1 MVSRETVLDEYGAC
15 SVFPNKLFKDFAKGA
30 SLNQLTA
37 DAAALFLCLAIN
49 QSKSNIFLSFKNE
62 KEAYSFYLLAASLSS
77 DQFLFYPTP
86 DLSEKVPGFNIE
98 SERYREEALIKL
110 SESSQFYVCVA
121 THASLK
127 EKNVPIGASSGLSS
141 MSVGPGDT
149 IDRDDVIN
157 RLYSWGFKKTDTV
170 AEPKD
175 FAWRGDIL
183 DIFPIYFR
191 LPVRVVFDF
200 DKVENVFVFDPS
212 TQLTTKTI
220 TKLNI
225 KGFASAASVDDY
237 INILDYTDSS
247 ILVDYVRRND
257 GIGLRRGPDDV
268 VVNLG
273 CLPVRFK
280 SRLLTKRIS
289 QIKSGALSALGG
301 LYIVGNDSERSILG
315 GEFKNAVWVGG
326 NIQRGFFSTFCKIGV
341 LASSD
346 ILNKKWTIQ
355 KWAPKPSEQHKQL
368 TLNDISSLGVGDY
381 VVHRLFGVGVFLGL
395 TIQSGTSGTRE
406 SIEIKYANNAR
417 VFVSIEKM
425 DLIHR
430 YVGSK
435 KDPVVSFLGSK
446 KWLSDVSKTQKAVR
460 LVAKELIELY
470 ANKKKRRFFRYSRE
484 NDLDGALADSFPFVE
499 TLDQKKAINDVL
511 SDMDKEN
518 PVDRLICGDVGFGKT
533 EVALRAI
540 MKSVLSKKQSVF
552 LCPTTILADQHFIT
566 CTERLG
572 PLGIKIDLLSRFKT
586 KKEQLK
592 TLSLLQKKEIDVLIG
607 THRVLSQDVVIPEL
621 GLLVVDE
628 EHRFGVTHKEKIRS
642 MKQQVDVLTL
652 SATPIPRTLQQS
664 LVGIRDVSLIQTP
677 PKSRKP
683 IETTVRY
690 FDWDAIGAYIERE
703 LSRGGQVYFLHNKV
717 DGLSFLT
724 HKLRNAFPSAVV
736 ENIHGQMS
744 SKELEPRILSFFNG
758 GIDILACTTI
768 IESGLDV
775 TNANCI
781 IVNDAQNFGLSQLY
795 QIRGRVGRGQSQAHC
810 LLLVPKK
817 QLEQGAHRRLK
828 TLEQY
833 TSLGSGYDISMK
845 DLEIRGAGSLFGYK
859 QSGHISSVGFE
870 MYCNLLKSEV
880 DLIKENN
887 DDVRYPSI
895 AFGEDALI
903 NESYIENPAQR
914 LEFYNH
920 FSRAKTTKD
929 ILKIKKELS
938 DRFGPVPVE
947 TKNLLFI
954 AEARVLFK
962 NTSVSRLSVDGT
974 RVVLVLDDTG
984 PYSSLDRLFSS
995 FGRFSASEGISH
1007 AFGKTKTGKLSVSFS
1022 SAGIGPSMQ
1031 LLLKSSRLFLHKKN
1045 E

>member
-1 MVSRETVLDEYGAC
+1 MVSRETIVGDSGIS
-15 SVFPNKLFKDFAKGA
+15 SVFPNKLFDDFERGA
-30 SLNQLTA
+30 SLSQLTL
-37 DAAALFLCLAIN
+37 DAAALFLSVAANKL
-49 QSKSNIFLSFKNE
+49 KSNVFLSFKNE
-62 KEAYSFYLLAASLSS
+62 KAAYSFYLLAIGF
-77 DQFLFYPTP
+77 DPDCFLFYPTP

-98 SERYREEALIKL
+98 SERYREESIIKL
-110 SESSQFYVCVA
+110 AEKNLFYVCVA
-121 THASLK
+121 TRASFK
-127 EKNVPIGASSGLSS
+127 EKNISISSSSGLSS
-141 MSVGPGDT
+141 MSIFPGKN

-157 RLYSWGFKKTDTV
+157 LLDSWGFKKTDTV

-183 DIFPIYFR
+183 DVFPIYFR
-191 LPVRVVFDF
+191 RPVRVVFNF
-200 DKVENVFVFDPS
+200 DQVENIFIFDPA

-220 TKLNI
+220 DRLNI
-225 KGFASAASVDDY
+225 KGFSSVAPIDDY
-237 INILDYTDSS
+237 INIIDYADSS
-247 ILVDYVRRND
+247 IVAECIHHSGGVD
-257 GIGLRRGPDDV
+257 LKQGPGGKAE
-268 VVNLG
+268 NMG
-273 CLPVRFK
+273 CLPIHFN
-280 SRLLTKRIS
+280 SHLLTKRIS
-289 QIKSGALSALGG
+289 QIRDETSGALDSLF
-301 LYIVGNDSERSILG
+301 IVGNENEKSLLG
-315 GEFKNAVWVGG
+315 DNFNDASWING
-326 NIQRGFFSTFCKIGV
+326 NILKGFFSPFLKIGV
-341 LASSD
+341 LSSSD
-346 ILNKKWTIQ
+346 ILNEKRSAQKWTP
-355 KWAPKPSEQHKQL
+355 ATPEQHKHL

-381 VVHRLFGVGVFLGL
+381 VVHRLFGVGVFIGL
-395 TIQSGTSGTRE
+395 TIQNRETGTRE
-406 SIEIKYANNAR
+406 SVEIEYANNAR

-435 KDPVVSFLGSK
+435 KDPAMSSLGSK
-446 KWLSDVSKTQKAVR
+446 KWLSDVSKTRKAVG

-470 ANKKKRRFFRYSRE
+470 ANKKKKRPFQYSPE
-484 NDLDGALADSFPFVE
+484 NDLDGALAGSFPFVE
-499 TLDQKKAINDVL
+499 TLDQKRAIKEVL
-511 SDMDKEN
+511 SDMDKES
-518 PVDRLICGDVGFGKT
+518 PVDRLVCGDVGFGKT

-540 MKSVLSKKQSVF
+540 MKSVLSNKQSIF

-572 PLGIKIDLLSRFKT
+572 PLGIKIGLLSRFKT

-607 THRVLSQDVVIPEL
+607 THRILSQDVVIPEL

-628 EHRFGVTHKEKIRS
+628 EHRFGVSHKEKIRS
-642 MKQQVDVLTL
+642 MKQQLDVLTL

-690 FDWDAIGAYIERE
+690 FDWDAVVGYVERE
-703 LSRGGQVYFLHNKV
+703 LSRGGQVYFLHNRVK
-717 DGLSFLT
+717 GLPFLT
-724 HKLRNAFPSAVV
+724 QKLRDAFPSAVV

-744 SKELEPRILSFFNG
+744 SKELESKILSFFNG

-795 QIRGRVGRGQSQAHC
+795 QIRGRVGRGQNQAHC
-810 LLLVPKK
+810 LLLVPRK

-870 MYCNLLKSEV
+870 MYCDLLKSEV
-880 DLIKENN
+880 DSVLENSS
-887 DDVRYPSI
+887 DDRFPNIV
-895 AFGEDALI
+895 FGEDALI
-903 NESYIENPAQR
+903 NENYIENPTQR
-914 LEFYNH
+914 LEFYNS

-929 ILKIKKELS
+929 ILKIKHELN
-938 DRFGPVPVE
+938 DRFGGLPVE

-962 NTSVSRLSVDGT
+962 NTSVSKASIDRAG
-974 RVVLVLDDTG
+974 VVLVLGDIK
-984 PYSSLDRLFSS
+984 PYSSLDKLFSA
-995 FGRFSASEGISH
+995 FGGFSLAENVNH
-1007 AFGKTKTGKLSVSFS
+1007 VFGKTKTGELSVSFS
-1022 SAGIGPSMQ
+1022 IVGVVPSMM
-1031 LLLKSSRLFLHKKN
+1031 LLLKCSRLFLTKKN

>member
-1 MVSRETVLDEYGAC
+1 LVSRETIVGDSGIS
-15 SVFPNKLFKDFAKGA
+15 SVFPNKLFDDFESGA
-30 SLNQLTA
+30 SLSQFTL
-37 DAAALFLCLAIN
+37 DAAALFLSVAANKL
-49 QSKSNIFLSFKNE
+49 KSNVFLSFKNE
-62 KEAYSFYLLAASLSS
+62 KAAYSFYLLAIGF
-77 DQFLFYPTP
+77 DPDCFLFYPTP

-98 SERYREEALIKL
+98 SERYREESIIKL
-110 SESSQFYVCVA
+110 AEKNLFYVCVA
-121 THASLK
+121 TRASFK
-127 EKNVPIGASSGLSS
+127 EKSISISSSSGLSS
-141 MSVGPGDT
+141 MSIFPGKN

-157 RLYSWGFKKTDTV
+157 HLDSWGFKKTDTV

-183 DIFPIYFR
+183 DVFPIYFR
-191 LPVRVVFDF
+191 RPVRVVFNF
-200 DKVENVFVFDPS
+200 DQVENIFIFDPS

-220 TKLNI
+220 ARLNI
-225 KGFASAASVDDY
+225 KGFSSVAPIDDY
-237 INILDYTDSS
+237 INIVDYADSS
-247 ILVDYVRRND
+247 ILADCIHHNDWVDLKQD
-257 GIGLRRGPDDV
+257 LGGQAE
-268 VVNLG
+268 NLG
-273 CLPVRFK
+273 CLPIHFN

-289 QIKSGALSALGG
+289 QIRDETSGALDSLF
-301 LYIVGNDSERSILG
+301 IVGNENEKGLLG
-315 GEFKNAVWVGG
+315 SEFKDATWISG
-326 NIQRGFFSTFCKIGV
+326 NIQKGFLSHLLKIGV

-346 ILNKKWTIQ
+346 ILNEKRSVQ
-355 KWAPKPSEQHKQL
+355 KWAPATPEQHKHL

-395 TIQSGTSGTRE
+395 AIQNRAAGTRE
-406 SIEIKYANNAR
+406 SVEIEYANNAR

-430 YVGSK
+430 YVGST
-435 KDPVVSFLGSK
+435 KDPAMSSLGSK
-446 KWLSDVSKTQKAVR
+446 KWLSDVSKTRKAVG

-470 ANKKKRRFFRYSRE
+470 ANKKKKRPFQYSPE
-484 NDLDGALADSFPFVE
+484 NDLDGALAGSFPFVE
-499 TLDQKKAINDVL
+499 TLDQKRAIKEVL
-511 SDMDKEN
+511 SDMDKES
-518 PVDRLICGDVGFGKT
+518 PVDRLVCGDVGFGKT

-540 MKSVLSKKQSVF
+540 MKSVLSNKQSVF

-572 PLGIKIDLLSRFKT
+572 PLGIKIGLLSRFKT

-607 THRVLSQDVVIPEL
+607 THRILSQDVVIPEL

-628 EHRFGVTHKEKIRS
+628 EHRFGVSHKEKIRS
-642 MKQQVDVLTL
+642 MKQQLDVLTL

-690 FDWDAIGAYIERE
+690 FDWDAIVGYVERE

-717 DGLSFLT
+717 KGLPFLT
-724 HKLRNAFPSAVV
+724 HKLRDVFPRAVV

-744 SKELEPRILSFFNG
+744 SKELESRILSFFNG

-768 IESGLDV
+768 VESGLDV

-795 QIRGRVGRGQSQAHC
+795 QIRGRVGRGQNQAHC
-810 LLLVPKK
+810 LLLVPRK

-870 MYCNLLKSEV
+870 MYCDLLKSEV
-880 DLIKENN
+880 DLVLENSG
-887 DDVRYPSI
+887 DDRFPSI
-895 AFGEDALI
+895 VFGEDALI
-903 NESYIENPAQR
+903 NENYIENPTQR
-914 LEFYNH
+914 LEFYNR

-929 ILKIKKELS
+929 ILKIKHELN
-938 DRFGPVPVE
+938 DRFGWLPVE

-962 NTSVSRLSVDGT
+962 NTSVSRVSVDRAG
-974 RVVLVLDDTG
+974 VVLILGDIE
-984 PYSSLDRLFSS
+984 PYSSLEKLFSA
-995 FGRFSASEGISH
+995 FGEFSVAENVNH
-1007 AFGKTKTGKLSVSFS
+1007 VFGKTKTGELSVSFS
-1022 SAGIGPSMQ
+1022 VVGVVPSMM
-1031 LLLKSSRLFLHKKN
+1031 LLLKCSRLFLTKKN

>member
-1 MVSRETVLDEYGAC
+1 MVSRETVMENSGLY
-15 SVFPNKLFKDFAKGA
+15 SVFQKKIFDDFESGT
-30 SLNQLTA
+30 SLGQLTL
-37 DAAALFLCLAIN
+37 DAAALFLCAASNKL
-49 QSKSNIFLSFKNE
+49 KSNIFLSFKNE
-62 KEAYSFYLLAASLSS
+62 KSAYSFYLLAAVLEP
-77 DQFLFYPTP
+77 DCFLFYPAA
-86 DLSEKVPGFNIE
+86 DLGEKVPGFNIE

-110 SESSQFYVCVA
+110 EEKNHFYICV
-121 THASLK
+121 TTVSSLK
-127 EKNVPIGASSGLSS
+127 EKNISIGSSSSLSS
-141 MSVGPGDT
+141 MSICPGNK
-149 IDRDDVIN
+149 IDRDDVID
-157 RLYSWGFKKTDTV
+157 RLRSWGFKKTDTV

-183 DIFPIYFR
+183 DVFPIYFR
-191 LPVRVVFDF
+191 RPVRVVFNF
-200 DKVENVFVFDPS
+200 DQVENIFVFDPL
-212 TQLTTKTI
+212 TQLTTKTVAR
-220 TKLNI
+220 LNI
-225 KGFASAASVDDY
+225 KGFSSVAPVDIY
-237 INILDYTDSS
+237 INLIDYAGPS
-247 ILVDYVRRND
+247 IVAECIHS
-257 GIGLRRGPDDV
+257 GGGAELRRGTDGRAK
-268 VVNLG
+268 NLG
-273 CLPVRFK
+273 CLPIDFK
-280 SRLLTKRIS
+280 NHLLTKRIS
-289 QIKSGALSALGG
+289 QIKNETPWTLGN
-301 LYIVGNDSERSILG
+301 LFIVGNENEKALLG
-315 GEFKNAVWVGG
+315 DKFKGATWISG
-326 NIQRGFFSTFCKIGV
+326 NLQKGFFSPFLKISV
-341 LASSD
+341 LSSSD
-346 ILNKKWTIQ
+346 ILNEKRSAE
-355 KWAPKPSEQHKQL
+355 KWAPVPSKQHKSL
-368 TLNDISSLGVGDY
+368 TLNDISSLGIGDY
-381 VVHRLFGVGVFLGL
+381 VVHRLFGIGVFRGL
-395 TIQSGTSGTRE
+395 TIQNDSVGTRE
-406 SIEIKYANNAR
+406 SLEVEYANNAR

-435 KDPVVSFLGSK
+435 KDPTMSPLGSK
-446 KWLSDVSKTQKAVR
+446 KWLSDVSKTRKAVR

-470 ANKKKRRFFRYSRE
+470 ANKKKERPFRYSLE
-484 NDLDGALADSFPFVE
+484 NDLDGALAASFPFVE
-499 TLDQKKAINDVL
+499 TPDQKRAIDETL
-511 SDMDKEN
+511 EDMDTEN

-566 CTERLG
+566 CTERLA
-572 PLGIKIDLLSRFKT
+572 PLGIKTGLLSRFKT

-628 EHRFGVTHKEKIRS
+628 EHRFGVSHKEKIRS

-690 FDWDAIGAYIERE
+690 FDWDTIAEYIERE

-717 DGLSFLT
+717 GGLSFIT
-724 HKLRNAFPSAVV
+724 HKLRTAFPRAVV

-744 SKELEPRILSFFNG
+744 SKELESKVLSFFNG
-758 GIDILACTTI
+758 GIDVLACTTI
-768 IESGLDV
+768 VESGLDV

-795 QIRGRVGRGQSQAHC
+795 QIRGRVGRGQSRAHC
-810 LLLVPKK
+810 LLLVPRK

-880 DLIKENN
+880 DLVVKNSA
-887 DDVRYPSI
+887 DVQFPSI
-895 AFGEDALI
+895 VFGEDALI
-903 NESYIENPAQR
+903 NEGYIENPAQR
-914 LEFYNH
+914 LEFYNN

-929 ILKIKKELS
+929 VLKIKHELN
-938 DRFGPVPVE
+938 DRFGKLPIE

-954 AEARVLFK
+954 AKTRVLFK
-962 NTSVSRLSVDGT
+962 NTSVSKVSIDKAGI
-974 RVVLVLDDTG
+974 VLVLGDVE
-984 PYSSLDRLFSS
+984 PYPSLDKLFMA
-995 FGRFSASEGISH
+995 FEKFSVAENINH
-1007 AFGKTKTGKLSVSFS
+1007 VFGKTKTGELSVSFS
-1022 SAGIGPSMQ
+1022 VDGIVPSMN
-1031 LLLKSSRLFLHKKN
+1031 LLLRCACLFLDKN
-1045 E
+1045 NE

>member
-1 MVSRETVLDEYGAC
+1 MVSRETVVADSGIC
-15 SVFPNKLFKDFAKGA
+15 SVFQNKLFDDFESGT
-30 SLNQLTA
+30 SFGQLTL
-37 DAAALFLCLAIN
+37 DSAALFLCVASNKL
-49 QSKSNIFLSFKNE
+49 KSNIFLSFKNE
-62 KEAYSFYLLAASLSS
+62 KAAYSFYLLATGLEP
-77 DQFLFYPTP
+77 DRFLFYPAA

-98 SERYREEALIKL
+98 SERYREDALIKL
-110 SESSQFYVCVA
+110 AEKNRFYVCVA

-127 EKNVPIGASSGLSS
+127 ESNISISSSSGLSS
-141 MSVGPGDT
+141 MSISPGNK

-157 RLYSWGFKKTDTV
+157 QLDSWGFKKMDTV

-191 LPVRVVFDF
+191 RPVRVVFNF
-200 DKVENVFVFDPS
+200 DQVENIFIFDPL

-220 TKLNI
+220 ARLNI
-225 KGFASAASVDDY
+225 KGFSSVASVDGY
-237 INILDYTDSS
+237 INLVEYAGSS
-247 ILVDYVRRND
+247 IVADCIYRGGVVELKRGCD
-257 GIGLRRGPDDV
+257 GRV
-268 VVNLG
+268 ENLM
-273 CLPVRFK
+273 CLPIDFK
-280 SRLLTKRIS
+280 DRLLTKRIS
-289 QIKSGALSALGG
+289 QIRNDTLGV
-301 LYIVGNDSERSILG
+301 LDNLFIVGNENEMGLLG
-315 GEFKNAVWVGG
+315 GNFKDATWIGG
-326 NIQRGFFSTFCKIGV
+326 NLQKGFFSPFLKIGV
-341 LASSD
+341 LSSSD
-346 ILNKKWTIQ
+346 ILNQKRSVQKWTP
-355 KWAPKPSEQHKQL
+355 APSKQHRSL

-381 VVHRLFGVGVFLGL
+381 VVHRLFGIGVFLGL
-395 TIQSGTSGTRE
+395 TIQNGSAGTRE
-406 SIEIKYANNAR
+406 SLEIEYANNAR

-435 KDPVVSFLGSK
+435 KDPTMSSLGSK
-446 KWLSDVSKTQKAVR
+446 KWLSDVSKTRKAVR

-470 ANKKKRRFFRYSRE
+470 ANKKKKRLFRYSLE
-484 NDLDGALADSFPFVE
+484 NDLDDALAASFPFVE
-499 TLDQKKAINDVL
+499 TLDQKKAIKDVL
-511 SDMDKEN
+511 SDMDKES
-518 PVDRLICGDVGFGKT
+518 PVDRLVCGDVGFGKT
-533 EVALRAI
+533 EVALRAM
-540 MKSVLSKKQSVF
+540 MKSVLSNKQSVF

-572 PLGIKIDLLSRFKT
+572 PLGIKIGLLSRFKT

-607 THRVLSQDVVIPEL
+607 THRILSQDVVIPEL

-628 EHRFGVTHKEKIRS
+628 EHRFGVSHKEKIRS

-683 IETTVRY
+683 IETTVHY
-690 FDWDAIGAYIERE
+690 FNWDTVAGYIERE
-703 LSRGGQVYFLHNKV
+703 LSRGGQVYFLHNRV
-717 DGLSFLT
+717 DGLSFIT
-724 HKLRNAFPSAVV
+724 HKLRNAFPRVVV

-744 SKELEPRILSFFNG
+744 SKELESKILSFFDG

-810 LLLVPKK
+810 LLLVPRK

-880 DLIKENN
+880 DLVVENSG
-887 DDVRYPSI
+887 DVRFPSI
-895 AFGEDALI
+895 VFGEDALI
-903 NESYIENPAQR
+903 NESYIENPTQR
-914 LEFYNH
+914 LEFYNN

-929 ILKIKKELS
+929 VLKIKHELN
-938 DRFGPVPVE
+938 DRFGGLPIE

-954 AEARVLFK
+954 AKARVLFK
-962 NTSVSRLSVDGT
+962 NTSVSKVSVDKAGII
-974 RVVLVLDDTG
+974 LVLRDVG
-984 PYSSLDRLFSS
+984 PYPSLDKLFSA
-995 FGRFSASEGISH
+995 FGRFGVAENVNH
-1007 AFGKTKTGKLSVSFS
+1007 VFGKTKTGELSVSFS
-1022 SAGIGPSMQ
+1022 VAGIVPSMN
-1031 LLLKSSRLFLHKKN
+1031 LLLKCARLFLDKN
-1045 E
+1045 NE

>member
-1 MVSRETVLDEYGAC
+1 MVSRETIVGDCDLF
-15 SVFPNKLFKDFAKGA
+15 SVFQNKLFDDFQNGTPFG
-30 SLNQLTA
+30 QLTH
-37 DAAALFLCLAIN
+37 DAAALFLCVASNKL
-49 QSKSNIFLSFKNE
+49 KSNILLSFKNE
-62 KEAYSFYLLAASLSS
+62 KAAYSFYLLAAGLEP
-77 DQFLFYPTP
+77 DRFLFYPAA

-110 SESSQFYVCVA
+110 EEKNRFHVCV
-121 THASLK
+121 TTTSSLK
-127 EKNVPIGASSGLSS
+127 EKNISIGSSSSLSS
-141 MSVGPGDT
+141 MSVYPGNK

-157 RLYSWGFKKTDTV
+157 RLRSWGFKKTDTV

-183 DIFPIYFR
+183 DVFPIYFR
-191 LPVRVVFDF
+191 RPVRVVFNF
-200 DKVENVFVFDPS
+200 DQVENVFIFDPL
-212 TQLTTKTI
+212 TQLTTKTLAR
-220 TKLNI
+220 LNI
-225 KGFASAASVDDY
+225 KGFSSVDQADDY
-237 INILDYTDSS
+237 IG
-247 ILVDYVRRND
+247 LVDYTRSSTVVKCLHHGD
-257 GIGLRRGPDDV
+257 WVELRRGPDGRAK
-268 VVNLG
+268 NLM
-273 CLPVRFK
+273 CLPIDFK
-280 SRLLTKRIS
+280 NHLLTKRIA
-289 QIKSGALSALGG
+289 QIKNDTIGALDNLFV
-301 LYIVGNDSERSILG
+301 VGNENEKGLLG
-315 GEFKNAVWVGG
+315 DKFKDATWISG
-326 NIQRGFFSTFCKIGV
+326 NLQKGFFSPFLKIVV
-341 LASSD
+341 LSSSD
-346 ILNKKWTIQ
+346 ILNEKRSAE
-355 KWAPKPSEQHKQL
+355 KWAPKPLEQHKSL
-368 TLNDISSLGVGDY
+368 TLNDISNLGVGDY

-395 TIQSGTSGTRE
+395 TIQNDSVGIRE
-406 SIEIKYANNAR
+406 SLEIEYANNAR

-425 DLIHR
+425 DLIHQ

-435 KDPVVSFLGSK
+435 KDPTMSSLGSK
-446 KWLSDVSKTQKAVR
+446 KWLSDVSKTRKAVR

-470 ANKKKRRFFRYSRE
+470 ANKKKKRLFRYSLE
-484 NDLDGALADSFPFVE
+484 NDLDGALAASFPFVE
-499 TLDQKKAINDVL
+499 TLDQKRAIKDVL
-511 SDMDKEN
+511 SDMDNEN
-518 PVDRLICGDVGFGKT
+518 PVDRLVCGDVGFGKT

-540 MKSVLSKKQSVF
+540 MKSVLSNKQSVF

-566 CTERLG
+566 CTERLE
-572 PLGIKIDLLSRFKT
+572 PLGIKTGLLSRFKT

-607 THRVLSQDVVIPEL
+607 THRILSQDVVIPEL

-628 EHRFGVTHKEKIRS
+628 EHRFGVSHKEKIRS
-642 MKQQVDVLTL
+642 MKQQLDVLTL

-690 FDWDAIGAYIERE
+690 FDWDTVAGYIERE
-703 LSRGGQVYFLHNKV
+703 LSRGGQVYFLHNRV
-717 DGLSFLT
+717 DGLSFIT
-724 HKLRNAFPSAVV
+724 HKLRTAFPRAIV

-744 SKELEPRILSFFNG
+744 SKELESKVLSFFNG

-795 QIRGRVGRGQSQAHC
+795 QIRGRVGRGQNQAHC
-810 LLLVPKK
+810 LLLVPRK

-833 TSLGSGYDISMK
+833 TSLGSGYDISVK

-880 DLIKENN
+880 DLVVENSE
-887 DDVRYPSI
+887 DVRFPSI
-895 AFGEDALI
+895 VFGEDALI
-903 NESYIENPAQR
+903 NESYIENPTQR

-929 ILKIKKELS
+929 VLKIKHELN
-938 DRFGPVPVE
+938 DRFGNLPVE

-954 AEARVLFK
+954 AKARVLFK
-962 NTSVSRLSVDGT
+962 NTSVSKVSIDRAGI
-974 RVVLVLDDTG
+974 VLVLG
-984 PYSSLDRLFSS
+984 GVEPY
-995 FGRFSASEGISH
+995 
-1007 AFGKTKTGKLSVSFS
+1007 
-1022 SAGIGPSMQ
+1022 P
-1031 LLLKSSRLFLHKKN
+1031 
-1045 E
+1045 